1 MNLKGFIIF
10 ALVIY
15 LSFWLGS
22 VIVGF
27 TGINSMGT
35 AGLLAASLVPI
46 GIGYYVWSKYGK
58 KHE

>member
-1 MNLKGFIIF
+1 MNLKGFAIF
-10 ALVIY
+10 AAIIY

-22 VIVGF
+22 AIVGF
-27 TGINSMGT
+27 TGVGSMGT
-35 AGLLAASLVPI
+35 VGLVVTSLVPI